1 MNSNALFIFF
11 KISIRNW
18 LAKLVLVQTNIF
30 VLLRNKRFDS
40 SESLTALRKH
50 INLKSILQ
58 QDIFQIIS
66 FAIVMYLN
74 VKCQKLNL
82 LIYNLGLMFIF
93 LSFHFSI
100 FASFCISFSKG
111 CEKNSHVMKSFRSK
125 LMVAVK
131 SLISS
136 TMSIYFMFFLL
147 ITFLKFQFP

>member
-1 MNSNALFIFF
+1 MVC
-11 KISIRNW
+11 
-18 LAKLVLVQTNIF
+18 KLVIINRSIYFVQYNIF
-30 VLLRNKRFDS
+30 VLLQNKRFDS
-40 SESLTALRKH
+40 SKSLTALGKH

-100 FASFCISFSKG
+100 FACLYISFSKG
-111 CEKNSHVMKSFRSK
+111 CEKNSLVMRSFCSK

-131 SLISS
+131 TLISS